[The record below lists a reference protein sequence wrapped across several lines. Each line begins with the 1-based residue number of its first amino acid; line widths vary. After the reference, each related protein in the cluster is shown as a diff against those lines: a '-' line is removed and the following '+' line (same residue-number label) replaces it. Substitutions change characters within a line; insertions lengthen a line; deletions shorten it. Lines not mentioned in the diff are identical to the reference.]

1 MNPSFF
7 IKGHSKLKS
16 NQMKRPFE
24 TWILFILMVFLSVN
38 AFYGGISFIL
48 EPDGSLL
55 KIDTEW
61 LNRTTFNNFL
71 IPGILLIL
79 FMGVLPVIALIGLF
93 SKKKLM
99 FLSTFNCFPEKRW
112 GWTYALYSG
121 IITNIWIIFQ
131 QLLTEYFILQ
141 PVIAA
146 VGMLIIIASLLPRV
160 QKYYSH

>member
-1 MNPSFF
+1 MV
-7 IKGHSKLKS
+7 L
-16 NQMKRPFE
+16 
-24 TWILFILMVFLSVN
+24 LFAN

-61 LNRTTFNNFL
+61 LNRTPFKNFF

-93 SKKKLM
+93 TKKKLR
-99 FLSTFNCFPEKRW
+99 FLSALNCFPEKRW
-112 GWTYALYSG
+112 GWTFALYSG
-121 IITNIWIIFQ
+121 IITNIWIIVQ
-131 QLLTEYFILQ
+131 QLFTEYFVLQ

-146 VGMLIIIASLLPRV
+146 VGMLIIITSLLPRV
-160 QKYYSH
+160 QKYYLY